1 MLTTS
6 TSCEKLI
13 VYEAVK
19 IKNIAAR

>member
-1 MLTTS
+1 MLTTL